1 MGNNIIPSVSIKIP
15 YMRNSFSFRKIPNPD
30 RGRPEA
36 TPIGKRHVNHPA
48 RSMEK
53 GSDVIPS
60 ISVEISNPERLIIDS
75 KKGMP
80 KRPGSK

>member
-1 MGNNIIPSVSIKIP
+1 
-15 YMRNSFSFRKIPNPD
+15 
-30 RGRPEA
+30 
-36 TPIGKRHVNHPA
+36 
-48 RSMEK
+48 MEK